1 MLRITPAF
9 RANTAALRAT
19 PAPRRC
25 ACIAAFRLGGLLFW
39 RADASSG
46 PGGRSTFA
54 AGTTRPKAL
63 SKTEAIEKLAEE
75 HGMKKT
81 DVTTVVNGLL
91 DLIQDSVKAGEK
103 VTLTGCAPAPA
114 QRKAAQRSCLHATG
128 LGPDVGVPRR
138 RRPGSAAAARRAT
151 RRLLVRALRPAAPAR
166 QRRSRR
172 APGLPPMAWSL
183 EIADSAS
190 LRAASAPLSSACAP
204 RARDATPPPARRSAS
219 RRPRRVQLRSSV
231 PRAREAVRAARP
243 PALRSRLLSRTARR
257 RPSARASRSRTT
269 SRESPSKGHCTL
281 ARCRRGLHR
290 PAPVARAAAGR
301 TRA

>member
-172 APGLPPMAWSL
+172 APGLPPMAGRWKSL
-183 EIADSAS
+183 T
-190 LRAASAPLSSACAP
+190 RPLCA
-204 RARDATPPPARRSAS
+204 
-219 RRPRRVQLRSSV
+219 QLRH
-231 PRAREAVRAARP
+231 
-243 PALRSRLLSRTARR
+243 L
-257 RPSARASRSRTT
+257 
-269 SRESPSKGHCTL
+269 
-281 ARCRRGLHR
+281 
-290 PAPVARAAAGR
+290 
-301 TRA
+301 